1 MYLSINKD
9 DSLLLN
15 QNCYHFILGHSLKKT
30 VALEKTAN
38 TLSRHRRRLLINKDY
53 SKELYGKYKLSPPDD
68 FNAFR
73 ARSRNS

>member
-1 MYLSINKD
+1 MNLSINKG

-38 TLSRHRRRLLINKDY
+38 TLVDTDAVY
-53 SKELYGKYKLSPPDD
+53 S
-68 FNAFR
+68 
-73 ARSRNS
+73 